1 MIINSENLNTLS
13 DAANLGFVISL
24 LGYSRKSYEINKESL
39 NINKNILEKD
49 NSDKIYEILNEI
61 LKELKDINNKMK
73 GVE

>member
-13 DAANLGFVISL
+13 DAVNLGFVISL

-49 NSDKIYEILNEI
+49 NSDKIYEILSEI
-61 LKELKDINNKMK
+61 LKELKEINGKMK

>member
-13 DAANLGFVISL
+13 DTANLGLVISL

-61 LKELKDINNKMK
+61 LKELKDINNQMK

>member
-24 LGYSRKSYEINKESL
+24 LGYSKKSYEINRESF
-39 NINKNILEKD
+39 NINKDNNEKICKIL
-49 NSDKIYEILNEI
+49 SEI
-61 LKELKDINNKMK
+61 LKELKEINSKMK

>member
-13 DAANLGFVISL
+13 DAVNLGFVISL

-49 NSDKIYEILNEI
+49 NSDKIYEILSEI
-61 LKELKDINNKMK
+61 LKELKEINSKMK